1 MKLLV
6 IDDELL
12 VRVLAQEAG
21 SALGHTVV
29 GAETLHKGLALAR
42 EGVDMVLLDAFLPDG
57 NGLEHVATLRNL
69 PARPEVLV
77 ITGYSDGE
85 AVEKA
90 LYGGAVEFL
99 TKPLS
104 LPVLKQRIAQLA
116 AFREAK
122 ADKSTLAPLRRS
134 GILGNSPT
142 LESALQLLAEAAGSN
157 VNVLLLGETGVGKD
171 LFAQA
176 LHSNSPQ
183 AGGPFITVD
192 CAALPPTLVE
202 SQLFGHAKG
211 AFTSADRK
219 YNGLL
224 SQAHEG
230 TLFLDEVG
238 ELPLPMQASF
248 LRVLETRRFRPV
260 GETKEVESN
269 FRLVCA
275 TNKELEKQA
284 HMGLFRTDLLFRLQ
298 GVTVR
303 IPALRDRVG
312 DIPEL
317 AQFAVARFC
326 LQHGMEE
333 KHITPECMDALT
345 HYSWP
350 GNVRELF
357 HTLGQACL
365 AAGRQERLFV
375 GNLPAEMRV
384 TLTRQRLREAVVPV
398 LADLSLPEESLPSLR
413 EWKAQAESQYLKTL
427 LHRYKNDMRKAAA
440 VAGVSRGHLYELLKK
455 EI

>member
-42 EGVDMVLLDAFLPDG
+42 EGVDIVLLDAFLPDG
-57 NGLEHVATLRNL
+57 NGLEHVAALRNL

-90 LYGGAVEFL
+90 LFGGAVEFL

-104 LPVLKQRIAQLA
+104 LTVLKERIIQLV

-134 GILGNSPT
+134 GIVGNSPT
-142 LESALQLLAEAAGSN
+142 LESALQLLAEAATSN

-176 LHSNSPQ
+176 LHSNSAQ
-183 AGGPFITVD
+183 AGGPCITVD
-192 CAALPPTLVE
+192 CAALPPTLIE

-219 YNGLL
+219 YSGLL

-230 TLFLDEVG
+230 TLFLDEIG
-238 ELPLPMQASF
+238 ELPLPVQASF
-248 LRVLETRRFRPV
+248 LRALETRRFRPV
-260 GETKEVESN
+260 GEAKEVESN

-275 TNKELEKQA
+275 TNKDLEKQA
-284 HMGLFRTDLLFRLQ
+284 QLGLFRTDLLFRLQ

-303 IPALRDRVG
+303 IPSLRERAS
-312 DIPEL
+312 DIPLL
-317 AQFAVARFC
+317 AQWAVARFC
-326 LQHGMEE
+326 HKQGIEE
-333 KHITPECMDALT
+333 KHITPECMNALIEYT
-345 HYSWP
+345 WP
-350 GNVRELF
+350 GNVRELL
-357 HTLGQACL
+357 HTLEQACM
-365 AAGRQERLFV
+365 AAGRQERLFA

-384 TLTRQRLREAVVPV
+384 TLTRQRLRQAVAPV

-455 EI
+455 EF